1 MGGHASFPRKWNYN
15 DDDDDTDLTKGG
27 HETSLKRSGQ
37 KRLTEWMN
45 AAPHCAEETEEV
57 EKGERLAGEEK
68 IFNSC
73 VSSLLDALQRS
84 FERKLWEA

>member
-45 AAPHCAEETEEV
+45 AAPTV
-57 EKGERLAGEEK
+57 LKRLKRWKKERDWQGRKKSSIL
-68 IFNSC
+68 
-73 VSSLLDALQRS
+73 VSALC
-84 FERKLWEA
+84 